1 MSLRFFSLLLRNSYQ
16 KKILFNVT
24 KTQFSSRDNVNIEY
38 PQNMCIFQLENFA
51 RLLKK
56 GKLITPN

>member
-38 PQNMCIFQLENFA
+38 PQNTCIFQFRKFRKTFEEGEIN
-51 RLLKK
+51 
-56 GKLITPN
+56 NS